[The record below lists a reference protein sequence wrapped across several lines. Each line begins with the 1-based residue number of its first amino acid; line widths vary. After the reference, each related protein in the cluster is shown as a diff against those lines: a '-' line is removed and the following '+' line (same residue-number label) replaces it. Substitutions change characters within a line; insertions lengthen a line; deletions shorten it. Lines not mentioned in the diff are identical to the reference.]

1 MRQVTLEGT
10 PLRTSRLGLGTASL
24 HHLYGTRSRQAL
36 LDHAWNLGIRY
47 YDTAPL
53 YGHEMAEREVGHFA
67 RRRREQ
73 VLIATKFGILPDP
86 RLARHPSLLYAR
98 LAAGAV
104 LRRFLPG
111 ARLGGEPARDYS
123 PAYARQRLER
133 SLSILGT
140 DYVDI
145 LFLHEPSLR
154 LIVDLQGLAMELGR
168 MKAAGKV
175 RQVGL
180 SGPRLQCAVLARRCP
195 AIAEV
200 LQVEVGSST
209 NAASMRTACRHP
221 QVTFGHFRGT
231 PLGTA
236 RSPENRA
243 AQLDACMARA
253 ISTNPAGVILFST
266 RRSAH
271 LDDLCAALKRTEN
284 GL

>member
-1 MRQVTLEGT
+1 M
-10 PLRTSRLGLGTASL
+10 RTSRLGLGTASL
-24 HHLYGTRSRQAL
+24 HHLFGTRSRQAL
-36 LDHAWNLGIRY
+36 LDHAWDLGIRY
-47 YDTAPL
+47 FDTAPL
-53 YGHEMAEREVGHFA
+53 YGHEMAEREVGYFA

-98 LAAGAV
+98 LAAGAA
-104 LRRFLPG
+104 LRRFLPA

-154 LIVDLQGLAMELGR
+154 MIMDLQGLAMELGR
-168 MKAAGKV
+168 LKAAGKV

-180 SGPRLQCAVLARRCP
+180 SGPRLQCAALARRCP

-200 LQVEVGSST
+200 LQVEVGSSN
-209 NAASMRTACRHP
+209 NAASIQTACRQP

-231 PLGTA
+231 PLGKA
-236 RSPENRA
+236 RSPEHRA

-253 ISTNPAGVILFST
+253 ISTNPEGVILFST

-271 LDDLCAALKRTEN
+271 LDDLCAALKRIES